1 VKVFGASLDIEK
13 KIFDIKI
20 VGVSFRLRSSH
31 DEETVKELVDF
42 VNQSITQAM
51 SFTKSG
57 SFQNA
62 AVLSAL
68 NIAEELILLRRKAKQ
83 ELEQIENKV
92 LNISNELSGSTEN
105 SGVID
110 LI

>member
-1 VKVFGASLDIEK
+1 LDVEK

-20 VGVSFRLRSSH
+20 AGVPFRLRCSH
-31 DEETVKELVDF
+31 DDETVKELVEF
-42 VNQSITQAM
+42 VNQSIAQAM

-68 NIAEELILLRRKAKQ
+68 NIAEELILLKRKTKQ
-83 ELEQIENKV
+83 ELEQIESKV

-105 SGVID
+105 NRSH
-110 LI
+110 